1 MNCICTKVTNGNL
14 LGTLNNEG
22 NPNLILSHPSR
33 DKLMHSKPW
42 QAHTSKV
49 DIFVHIKPLHVHTF
63 QAMTSAR
70 IQNHGRSVHAK
81 PWHVLISQVVT
92 NTCIPSHAN
101 ALIIL
106 EFKIKFEEGSAN
118 VVILKQ
124 IVLITQLLQREFLS
138 KPNSRGLGTHL
149 WRRLFKTLL

>member
-1 MNCICTKVTNGNL
+1 MNCICTKAQNGNL
-14 LGTLNNEG
+14 LGTSNNEG
-22 NPNLILSHPSR
+22 NLNLILSHPSGNR
-33 DKLMHSKPW
+33 LMHSKPW

-49 DIFVHIKPLHVHTF
+49 DIFAHFKPLQVHTF
-63 QAMTSAR
+63 QAMTSSR

-92 NTCIPSHAN
+92 SACIPSHAN

-106 EFKIKFEEGSAN
+106 EFKIMFEEGSAN

-149 WRRLFKTLL
+149 WRRLCKTSL